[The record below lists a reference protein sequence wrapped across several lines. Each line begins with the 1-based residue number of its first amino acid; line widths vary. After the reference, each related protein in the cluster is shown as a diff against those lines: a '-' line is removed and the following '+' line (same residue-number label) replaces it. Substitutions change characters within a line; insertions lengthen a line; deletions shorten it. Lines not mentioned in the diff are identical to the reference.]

1 MACGEVWLRGRQSEP
16 GNEGDEVN
24 KARWASDPDFT
35 SCPASLHSQIRAG
48 AGH

>member
-16 GNEGDEVN
+16 GNEGDGVN

-35 SCPASLHSQIRAG
+35 SCPASLHSQILAG